1 MIFEK
6 LNFLEFT
13 FCFFKYRNCIEGEDT
28 KGGEPLRRSRSSIF
42 LKWVQTFME
51 LIRRESFSQRKYRLS
66 SFECQVS
73 KEENVENRV
82 NFLKFKGNILAMFH
96 LCWFAIFEIVEKSDS
111 CSWRWRGIEWGKV
124 IRKRIK
130 ILQDSER
137 FFWKKLSQKN
147 LRRRGNGW
155 CCVSLLNFPSKNES
169 FTLDPLYWLKEKNK
183 RNLQI
188 SWITVSSILQ
198 KSN

>member
-28 KGGEPLRRSRSSIF
+28 EGGEPLRRSRSSIF

-82 NFLKFKGNILAMFH
+82 NFLIFKGDILAEEFH
-96 LCWFAIFEIVEKSDS
+96 VS
-111 CSWRWRGIEWGKV
+111 
-124 IRKRIK
+124 
-130 ILQDSER
+130 
-137 FFWKKLSQKN
+137 
-147 LRRRGNGW
+147 
-155 CCVSLLNFPSKNES
+155 SLLIYNIWNCWKIRLLFFKM
-169 FTLDPLYWLKEKNK
+169 T
-183 RNLQI
+183 RNRI
-188 SWITVSSILQ
+188 GKAT
-198 KSN
+198 